1 MTFVCVWQ
9 SGDNLESVLLSPYYG
24 VPVINLH
31 RQAWQQSTFPS
42 LAISPTPPC
51 ILLVSIYS
59 YMIIFDNSEMIVY
72 LWYSVLSVG
81 NTKADKMGQEAKA

>member
-1 MTFVCVWQ
+1 MCGSQETTWSQF
-9 SGDNLESVLLSPYYG
+9 SYLLIYG
-24 VPVINLH
+24 VPVINLR

-81 NTKADKMGQEAKA
+81 NTKADKMG